1 MPALTK
7 DLRPSSRAVA
17 RPAKVATLLAISPY
31 REDHAFLRSM
41 FRHSHWRILGTASG
55 REALPLLRQNS
66 VRVVICEKDLP
77 DCTWRAIL
85 EELSRFED
93 PPLLIVTSH
102 LADDH
107 LWAEVL
113 NLGGYDVLMKPFDPT
128 EVVRVVNLAGR
139 HGAGD
144 SENLPAAAS
153 A

>member
-1 MPALTK
+1 MPALTSPPP
-7 DLRPSSRAVA
+7 PSNRAWA

-85 EELSRFED
+85 EELSRLEV
-93 PPLLIVTSH
+93 PPLLIVTSR

-128 EVVRVVNLAGR
+128 EVVRVVNLAGWHR
-139 HGAGD
+139 AGH
-144 SENLPAAAS
+144 SESRQAGAS